1 MAFREKEQADFDLER
16 FIGMFDEAMTS
27 NDPRVKNAL
36 RQLMMMVIL
45 TDTGNQEAGM
55 SLTRNSGPL
64 RQMYDDVR
72 HLNSRLSQLDDMVR
86 RLQNLGK
93 QEQVSMPVTGG
104 YSSFGE
110 TKALN
115 TAQTSQ
121 AQQYDPHY
129 KTRIHGH
136 K

>member
-1 MAFREKEQADFDLER
+1 MAFREKDQADFDLER

-45 TDTGNQEAGM
+45 TDTGDQESGM
-55 SLTRNSGPL
+55 SLTRQSGPL

-72 HLNSRLSQLDDMVR
+72 TLNSRLSQLDDMVR
-86 RLQNLGK
+86 RLQNQ
-93 QEQVSMPVTGG
+93 QEQVGMPYNGG

-110 TKALN
+110 AKALN
-115 TAQTSQ
+115 TAQISQ

-129 KTRIHGH
+129 KTRMHGH

>member
-1 MAFREKEQADFDLER
+1 MAFREKDQADFDLER

-45 TDTGNQEAGM
+45 TDTGNQESGM
-55 SLTRNSGPL
+55 SLTRQSGPL

-72 HLNSRLSQLDDMVR
+72 TLNSRLSQLDDMVR
-86 RLQNLGK
+86 RLQNQ
-93 QEQVSMPVTGG
+93 QEQVGMPYNGG

-110 TKALN
+110 PKALN

-129 KTRIHGH
+129 KTRMHGH